1 MIAAKQTNNKLV
13 ITGVM
18 LGLLF
23 ASLDQTIVSTA
34 LPTIVGDLGGLAF
47 YSWVIAVYMLTES
60 IGIPIFGKL
69 SDLFD
74 RKKIYLIGLGF
85 FVVGSILCG
94 LAQDIVFLIV
104 ARGIQGIGAGA
115 LMPLAF
121 TMVADIL
128 PIEKR
133 AKVQGLLGS
142 TFMISSIIGPAI
154 GGILTE
160 TFSWHWIF
168 FINIP
173 IAVLAASF
181 IWMGYHETNE
191 KQHPSIDWWGAVT
204 LSLGIIA
211 VLLTTI
217 LTGGEGG
224 GEAAYSWKSPF
235 VLTLLGIGLVLIGLF
250 IWIETRAKE
259 PILPLSLF
267 KNKMVSILSI
277 ISFFMG
283 LGMFGAISFLPLYLQ
298 NVQGL
303 SATTS
308 GYLLMP
314 MMIGAM
320 VSGILA
326 GFILPK
332 LSYRLLLMGSL
343 SIMVIGFI
351 LFLTITAHSSLW
363 NVSIYAGVL
372 GIGMGILMPALN
384 TLTQELVPKN
394 QIGTATSSVN
404 LFRSLGATIGIS
416 VLGAVLNTRVSN
428 GLETLINQNI
438 EFKPILSE
446 NIQQIITSKG
456 VLPQGIY
463 NQIVTLF
470 VDGIH
475 AVFLTSCGLLLV
487 SLVVAFF
494 AGKGK
499 LSNKEHLESRN

>member
-1 MIAAKQTNNKLV
+1 
-13 ITGVM
+13 
-18 LGLLF
+18 
-23 ASLDQTIVSTA
+23 
-34 LPTIVGDLGGLAF
+34 
-47 YSWVIAVYMLTES
+47 
-60 IGIPIFGKL
+60 
-69 SDLFD
+69 
-74 RKKIYLIGLGF
+74 
-85 FVVGSILCG
+85 
-94 LAQDIVFLIV
+94 
-104 ARGIQGIGAGA
+104 
-115 LMPLAF
+115 MPLAF

-142 TFMISSIIGPAI
+142 IFMISSIIGPAI

-160 TFSWHWIF
+160 TFSWPWIF

-173 IAVLAASF
+173 IAALAASF
-181 IWMGYHETNE
+181 IWVGYHEKNE
-191 KQHPSIDWWGAVT
+191 KKHPSIDWWGAVT

-217 LTGGEGG
+217 LTGGE
-224 GEAAYSWKSPF
+224 ASYSWRSPF

-267 KNKMVSILSI
+267 ENKIISILSI

-320 VSGILA
+320 VAGTLA

-332 LSYRLLLMGSL
+332 ISYRLLLMGSL

-351 LFLTITAHSSLW
+351 LFSTITSHSSLW
-363 NVSIYAGVL
+363 NISIYAGIL

-384 TLTQELVPKN
+384 TLTQELVPKS

-416 VLGAVLNTRVSN
+416 ILGAVLNNRVSN
-428 GLETLINQNI
+428 SLEALISKNM
-438 EFKPILSE
+438 EFKSILSE

-456 VLPQGIY
+456 VLPEGLY

-470 VDGIH
+470 VEGIH
-475 AVFLTSCGLLLV
+475 AVFLTSCGLLLI
-487 SLVVAFF
+487 SLIVAFF
-494 AGKGK
+494 AGKRK
-499 LSNKEHLESRN
+499 LSNKEQLKSGN